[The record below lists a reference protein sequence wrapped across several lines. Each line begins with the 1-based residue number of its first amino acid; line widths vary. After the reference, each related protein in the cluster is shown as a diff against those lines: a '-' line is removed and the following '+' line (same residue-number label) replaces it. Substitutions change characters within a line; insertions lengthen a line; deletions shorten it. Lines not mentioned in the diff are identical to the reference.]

1 MWLHTSTYL
10 LRADNLAPCLYLP
23 QNFRDKDS
31 EIRHL
36 LKQNKTQMMQ
46 SEHAL
51 LEFKSQVEANST
63 KVFSDMK
70 QQVSMIII
78 IV

>member
-1 MWLHTSTYL
+1 MIQEHQY
-10 LRADNLAPCLYLP
+10 Y
-23 QNFRDKDS
+23 FREKDQ
-31 EIRHL
+31 EVGQL
-36 LKQNKTQMMQ
+36 LKQNKHQMMQ

-51 LEFKSQVEANST
+51 LEFKAQVEANST

-70 QQVSMIII
+70 QQVR